1 MANAVQV
8 TPPDPAQPSAPPPD
22 EGKSTHASA
31 AAIARE
37 APPAS
42 SAAGS
47 RGTAKAPG
55 NPRRKT
61 FLLAALA
68 LGIVAGLGWG
78 AHWWFVGRFIES
90 TDDAYLQADSMT
102 VAPKVGGYV
111 TEVLVRDNE
120 TVSVGQPLV
129 RLDGRQYQAAFDE
142 AQATVV
148 AREADVA
155 RAEAELA
162 QHAATI
168 AQARAEL
175 DSARANAAYS
185 AGQVKR
191 YAPLVAT
198 GAETDERLAEL
209 RNASTRADATL
220 KSNEANLQAAQRQ
233 TDTLTAALA
242 QARAQLAVAQASA
255 RKAELDLADT
265 VVRST
270 LAGRV
275 GDRAVR
281 VGQFA
286 QPGTRLLTVVP
297 VQNLYLTANFKETQ
311 VGHMRPGQPVT
322 VHVDA
327 LPGEPI
333 HGVVDSLSP
342 GTGAQFALLPAQNA
356 TGNFTKIV
364 QRVPVR
370 IRLDVPPSLRTVLL
384 PGLSVTA
391 DVDTHERA
399 AATQAKH
406 AGSTSFAAPA
416 ARLSLSAPLGAAA
429 GPATSPPPNAA
440 PSAPN
445 GGVQRG

>member
-1 MANAVQV
+1 MTNAAQVKPSDSVKTPGGPVQAPSGKAQEHTGTPGQT
-8 TPPDPAQPSAPPPD
+8 TPPA
-22 EGKSTHASA
+22 
-31 AAIARE
+31 
-37 APPAS
+37 
-42 SAAGS
+42 
-47 RGTAKAPG
+47 
-55 NPRRKT
+55 NPRRKRI
-61 FLLAALA
+61 LLGALA
-68 LGIVAGLGWG
+68 LGVVAGLGWG

-129 RLDGRQYQAAFDE
+129 RLDARQYQAAYDE
-142 AQATVV
+142 AAATVV

-155 RAEAELA
+155 RAQAELS
-162 QHAATI
+162 QHAAAI

-185 AGQVKR
+185 AGQVSR

-209 RNASTRADATL
+209 RNTSTRAQASL
-220 KSNEANLQAAQRQ
+220 KSNEASLQSAERQ

-242 QARAQLAVAQASA
+242 QAKAQLAVAQASA

-265 VVRST
+265 VVKST

-297 VQNLYLTANFKETQ
+297 VQNVYLTANFKETQ

-322 VHVDA
+322 IHVDA
-327 LPGEPI
+327 LPGERI

-342 GTGAQFALLPAQNA
+342 GTGSQFALLPAQNA

-370 IRLDVPPSLRTVLL
+370 IRLDAPESMRAVLL

-391 DVDTHERA
+391 DVDTHGA
-399 AATQAKH
+399 AASSTPATSATSPARAKH
-406 AGSTSFAAPA
+406 ATTPPDAPA
-416 ARLSLSAPLGAAA
+416 QLSLSAPLGFGVDPVMNAPSNAD
-429 GPATSPPPNAA
+429 AA
-440 PSAPN
+440 PSPT
-445 GGVQRG
+445 GVRHG